1 MVFVLGAILT
11 VKFKMFWRKFVK
23 ELNVV
28 FINLILGYLAVI
40 ISYFIL
46 SKEKEYSYLFSFFRR
61 LIPAVL
67 LSTMPLYFLPQQSTI
82 PIFFCGT
89 INMLTFPL
97 LYYWTNHKGNISFSF
112 PYDFSFGV
120 YIIAFLASLQLI
132 GQNLLPNNFMVIS
145 LSLLEILLL
154 VIPIME
160 IVYYCYYGENISL
173 YAILAVL
180 NTERQEVSEYLKNIK
195 IVKLFLSILLPISL
209 FMLIIYANISFVHRS
224 NISTTMIGV
233 ALASMCFAGYYIF
246 IGRKALYKRT
256 GIFVIY
262 KDSVDYCTKA
272 KNYCVEY
279 EKRYNKLQ
287 VKSAIKEKEKE
298 TIIIV
303 IGESANRRHMSAFS
317 DYERVTTPWLSSK
330 QGNDDFFL
338 FPNAYSTWAQT
349 VPSLEMALTE
359 KNQYNG
365 KNFEQAYSFV
375 DMAKKAGFKTW
386 WFSNQGYIGKDDT
399 PITLV
404 AKTSDVS
411 HWVLQDYSVVQYDGV
426 LLDYIKKIDKEQNN
440 FVVLHLKGS
449 HSNFHNRYPES
460 FAKWK
465 EIGKHN
471 VMGEYDNSILYT
483 DTVLEKIFNFA
494 KNNLNLQAMVYF
506 SDHGIEVKKKRMP
519 GFVGFENLRIPFFV
533 YLAEDY
539 RKKFPETAEALASHT
554 SSYFTNDLVYD
565 LICGILQIRYSQYN
579 PENDISSFSYS
590 FNKSNLRTNFG
601 KTSLADDTYKP
612 TYEF

>member
-1 MVFVLGAILT
+1 MKA
-11 VKFKMFWRKFVK
+11 
-23 ELNVV
+23 LNGV
-28 FINLILGYLAVI
+28 FINIILGYLGVFIA
-40 ISYFIL
+40 YFML
-46 SKEKEYSYLFSFFRR
+46 SKEKNSSYLTSFFFR
-61 LIPAVL
+61 LFPAVL
-67 LSTMPLYFLPQQSTI
+67 LAVIPLYFLPRQSTI
-82 PIFFCGT
+82 PIFFCGI

-97 LYYWTNHKGNISFSF
+97 LYYWTNHKANISFNF

-120 YIIAFLASLQLI
+120 YIIVFLASLQLI
-132 GQNLLPNNFMVIS
+132 GQNLLPNNFIVIS

-154 VIPIME
+154 AIPIME
-160 IVYYCYYGENISL
+160 IIYYCYYGENISL

-195 IVKLFLSILLPISL
+195 TVKLLLGILLPISL
-209 FMLIIYANISFVHRS
+209 FMLIIYANMSFVHRS

-233 ALASMCFAGYYIF
+233 ALAIMCVTGYYMF
-246 IGRKALYKRT
+246 MGSKALYKRT
-256 GIFVIY
+256 GVYVIY
-262 KDSVDYCTKA
+262 KDSIDYCTKA

-279 EKRYNKLQ
+279 EKRYNTLQ
-287 VKSAIKEKEKE
+287 VKSAIKEQEKA

-317 DYERVTTPWLSSK
+317 DYERETTPWLSSK
-330 QGNDDFFL
+330 KRNNDFFL

-359 KNQYNG
+359 KNQYND

-404 AKTSDVS
+404 AKTADVS
-411 HWVLQDYSVVQYDGV
+411 HWVLQDHSVVQYDGV
-426 LLDYIKKIDKEQNN
+426 LLDYIKKVDKEQNN

-449 HSNFHNRYPES
+449 HSNFYNRYPER
-460 FAKWK
+460 FAKWQGT
-465 EIGKHN
+465 EKHN
-471 VMGEYDNSILYT
+471 ITGEYDNSILYT
-483 DTVLEKIFNFA
+483 DAVLEEIFNFA

-506 SDHGIEVKKKRMP
+506 ADHGIEVKKKRMP

-539 RKKFPETAEALASHT
+539 REKFPETAKALKSHT
-554 SSYFTNDLVYD
+554 NSYFTNDLVYD
-565 LICGILQIRYSQYN
+565 LICGILQIKYKHYN
-579 PENDISSFSYS
+579 PENDISSSLYS
-590 FNKSNLRTNFG
+590 FNQSSLRTNFG
-601 KTSLADDTYKP
+601 KTSLEDDEYTA